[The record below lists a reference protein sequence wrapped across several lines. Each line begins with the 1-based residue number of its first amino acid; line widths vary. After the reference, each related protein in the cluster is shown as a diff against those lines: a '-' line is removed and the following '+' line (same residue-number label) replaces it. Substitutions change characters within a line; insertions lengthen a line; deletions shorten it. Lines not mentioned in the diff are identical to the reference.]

1 MGASAL
7 LALPALEIGYRLHTQ
22 RPVLVLDDWRAGR
35 IEDIRYGE
43 KSQFDAE
50 LGWVPREEYESTGY
64 NTLENGIRRNL
75 CEKEVRTGGI
85 LAVGDVFTNGGE
97 EVADGGTW
105 PAHLERL
112 TGVPVLNAGV
122 AGYATDQIVLRA
134 EGLLPVVQP
143 RTLVVGVFEETIARA
158 RYASFGLPKPYF
170 TIEGGKLVRHA
181 PTRLPEEPHANWLG
195 SARAALG
202 YSALLDAVLGR
213 AAPVYWL
220 GKPGEQVFRT
230 TDSDP
235 VAVTCALL
243 QRLKARAEAQG
254 VRVLLLMQYA
264 RKTVAERTEPGMDAA
279 QVAACANALGLEVI
293 DQLGALRAAAA
304 QSSEALNELYLQSPG
319 YGQMTSKGNRM
330 TAQLL
335 ATALG
340 TMAARGK

>member
-7 LALPALEIGYRLHTQ
+7 LVLPALEIGYRLHTQ

-35 IEDIRYGE
+35 IDDLRYGE

-50 LGWVPREEYESTGY
+50 LGWVPRDEYESPGY
-64 NTLENGIRRNL
+64 NTLEHGIRRNL

-85 LAVGDVFTNGGE
+85 LAVGDVFTHGGD
-97 EVADGGTW
+97 EVADGDTW

-143 RTLVVGVFEETIARA
+143 RTLVVGVFEQTIARA
-158 RYASFGLPKPYF
+158 RYAAFGLPKPYF
-170 TIEGGKLVRHA
+170 TIEGGKLVHHA
-181 PTRLPEEPHANWLG
+181 PTRLPEEPQADWLS
-195 SARAALG
+195 SARSALG

-213 AAPVYWL
+213 AAPGYWL

-230 TDSDP
+230 ADNDP

-243 QRLKARAEAQG
+243 QRLKARAGAQG
-254 VRVLLLMQYA
+254 VRVLLLMQHA
-264 RKTVAERTEPGMDAA
+264 RKTVAERTEPGTDAA
-279 QVAACANALGLEVI
+279 QVAACAHALGLEVV
-293 DQLGALRAAAA
+293 DQLDALRAAAA
-304 QSSEALNELYLQSPG
+304 ERPGALDELYLRTPG
-319 YGQMTSKGNRM
+319 YGQMTSRGNWA

-335 ATALG
+335 AGVLG
-340 TMAARGK
+340 KVAVRGK